1 MRHLKGLWRPS
12 LIAQLF
18 AHLLPGPAALGLIP
32 SIPKKISEEKLS
44 TEVSQWHCLE
54 ERGQCLKNVDRTHL
68 VLASGK
74 LVLRKKT
81 LFLFSFSKVLMRW
94 EIIRK
99 AGTSE
104 KSFRGC
110 KNRTQDLSVTSSRK
124 TTAHHP
130 GPFQFCTATKMEEPV
145 SSSQDSFHCFFLLRW
160 KTVKTVHSGSGI
172 APGHLH
178 RRPHLR
184 LLLGFESA
192 DEVQLEQPDQGVAV
206 LHDRCR
212 WNRRLFPLRS
222 DSNSCHWIQVNHSVH

>member
-1 MRHLKGLWRPS
+1 
-12 LIAQLF
+12 
-18 AHLLPGPAALGLIP
+18 
-32 SIPKKISEEKLS
+32 
-44 TEVSQWHCLE
+44 
-54 ERGQCLKNVDRTHL
+54 
-68 VLASGK
+68 
-74 LVLRKKT
+74 
-81 LFLFSFSKVLMRW
+81 MRW

-192 DEVQLEQPDQGVAV
+192 DEVQLERPDQGVAILAV
-206 LHDRCR
+206 VETVDFFLFDRIRTRATEYKSTTVSTKPPSQTYIYTHLLLSACII
-212 WNRRLFPLRS
+212 F
-222 DSNSCHWIQVNHSVH
+222 